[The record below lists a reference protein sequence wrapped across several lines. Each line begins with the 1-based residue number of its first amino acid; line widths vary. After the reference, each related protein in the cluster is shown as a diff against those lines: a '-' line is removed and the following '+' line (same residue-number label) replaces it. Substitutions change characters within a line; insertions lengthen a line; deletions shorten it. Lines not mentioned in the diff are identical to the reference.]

1 MYMESSTVYLKIK
14 DIYVDILDV
23 ETRFNIS
30 KNELDRP

>member
-1 MYMESSTVYLKIK
+1 MESSTVYLKIK

-23 ETRFNIS
+23 EARFNIS